1 MKKIL
6 TAAILLSVLA
16 VTNSVQ
22 AQTFSRSLM
31 STSSSV
37 TSPVM
42 LLRQW
47 RDAPIWASHFNATS
61 STATST
67 FAGDITFNN
76 AYGIVLPLQD
86 TAANLA
92 SVVPQSGQRVYE
104 TDTGFTKV
112 GDGSTTVANLRPFNT
127 QWTTNGTNVYYN
139 TGNVGIGTTS
149 PYAKLSVTGEIVAN
163 NFTATST
170 VATTTLFGGI
180 SARKNLFLSAPD
192 LTGQTESGSDL
203 GAAPYILDVRGGRGG
218 SDTQLGYM
226 GSPINIQSG
235 PGGRLVGV
243 SDPSVG
249 GPSGTVRIVTNDG
262 GSVTEFDTNYDHTG
276 GRSSDLYFGT
286 GLGGHVT
293 GGVTTFG
300 GDSGNILFMPG
311 DPGTTTDSVDGTTG
325 TRGKIGI
332 GTSTPWRTLSVY
344 GSSDLGVNALA
355 GTFTATS
362 TATSTFEGPI
372 EIDYLKTTSIT
383 ATSSI
388 TKFLQ
393 VGTTSPV
400 ANASTTKTL
409 YIEGAANNYNAP
421 SAGILQIN
429 SLGDADSPG
438 TSDFSRNRGLFF
450 GIDTNTVSNA
460 GSGFIQYYGGTG
472 INPARN
478 LALNPNG
485 GGVVINGIFG
495 ETSSSFPLSVVGNT
509 GANSLVKIQNI
520 STGGGTLTTPYAG
533 LTFQT
538 YTTVNT
544 YEKGGIIVQDMEG
557 GSCCYLRQKMRFLL
571 NPTASN
577 ANVQDTV
584 EGSTIMTLAYK
595 NGYGTASNL
604 TNPVVG
610 IGSTTPYAKLS
621 VHALSNETNDTLF
634 AVASS
639 TASATTTHFVIKATG
654 ETGIGTTS
662 PYAKLSVVGPVVASY
677 IHATSTTATSTFSGH
692 LVQGTNIVS
701 SYLYPSF
708 TYATSTAWTG
718 TTTIPLGVAFNGETW
733 RAVKCFTDT
742 GTLNVSINDGSN
754 RMNMFNASTTV
765 GNITLSTNNQFTSS
779 EKRYVDIGT
788 PASSP
793 TKVSCTVQK
802 TLDIE

>member
-104 TDTGFTKV
+104 TDTGFTKI

-127 QWTTNGTNVYYN
+127 QWTTNGSNIYYN

-163 NFTATST
+163 NISATSTTATST
-170 VATTTLFGGI
+170 FSGGI

-218 SDTQLGYM
+218 SDSQLGYM
-226 GSPINIQSG
+226 GSPVNIQSG

-332 GTSTPWRTLSVY
+332 GTSTPWRTLSVH
-344 GSSDLGVNALA
+344 GSSDLGTNALA
-355 GTFTATS
+355 GSFTATS
-362 TATSTFEGPI
+362 STASVFP
-372 EIDYLKTTSIT
+372 Y
-383 ATSSI
+383 
-388 TKFLQ
+388 
-393 VGTTSPV
+393 
-400 ANASTTKTL
+400 ASTTALTVSGMASSTFFRASQITQYGTGSTN
-409 YIEGAANNYNAP
+409 YISGNSFRSQFYQDPTGNSAYIQFPNGNGEVTVNGRGGTTGNVLRITPASGQTGRSLRVDNNAGTEVVSILAASGNVGITTSAPRAPLSFGA
-421 SAGILQIN
+421 
-429 SLGDADSPG
+429 SLGEKIVLYEQGTQANSYNINIEAGVMRFNTPSSGASVFSSNGTTYLEVNSSGTITSP
-438 TSDFSRNRGLFF
+438 
-450 GIDTNTVSNA
+450 
-460 GSGFIQYYGGTG
+460 SGFIWQSNSFASPMTFNNLLRVNGTG
-472 INPARN
+472 
-478 LALNPNG
+478 
-485 GGVVINGIFG
+485 
-495 ETSSSFPLSVVGNT
+495 
-509 GANSLVKIQNI
+509 
-520 STGGGTLTTPYAG
+520 
-533 LTFQT
+533 
-538 YTTVNT
+538 
-544 YEKGGIIVQDMEG
+544 
-557 GSCCYLRQKMRFLL
+557 
-571 NPTASN
+571 
-577 ANVQDTV
+577 
-584 EGSTIMTLAYK
+584 
-595 NGYGTASNL
+595 
-604 TNPVVG
+604 
-610 IGSTTPYAKLS
+610 
-621 VHALSNETNDTLF
+621 HALPN
-634 AVASS
+634 V
-639 TASATTTHFVIKATG
+639 
-654 ETGIGTTS
+654 GIGTTS
-662 PYAKLSVVGPVVASY
+662 PYAKLSVVGPVVAGY
-677 IHATSTTATSTFSGH
+677 FHATSTTATSTFSGH

-708 TYATSTAWTG
+708 SYSTSTAWTG

-765 GNITLSTNNQFTSS
+765 GNISLSTNNQFTAS